1 MQSSSPPRSSS
12 RVPRLPFV
20 TGSLV
25 VVGLAIAGSSCNLNP
40 VNRAAVNALGPE
52 RDDLYLPE
60 SEFHR
65 PGEPCTTCHSKDGPA
80 SDSEFALGGT
90 VFWGPN
96 NYDRRVDGA
105 YVRIRDAHKTTKC
118 FVTNCN
124 GNFYVRPAEFE
135 KLTYPLL
142 VSVERTT
149 DPNDSNAKR
158 LVFKEMGGHIGREG
172 SCANCH
178 ILGLK
183 DFGSP
188 GQIYMY
194 ADEQQ
199 VDAAK
204 VPVTVPCPNP
214 DKPTIV
220 RCPEDRL

>member
-1 MQSSSPPRSSS
+1 MQHPRNTPRSWLSAK
-12 RVPRLPFV
+12 LPFA
-20 TGSLV
+20 TGALV
-25 VVGLAIAGSSCNLNP
+25 VVGLALVGSSCNLDP

-65 PGEPCTTCHSKDGPA
+65 PGEPCATCHSSAGPA
-80 SDSEFALGGT
+80 DSQFVLGGT
-90 VFWGPN
+90 IFWGPR

-105 YVRIRDAHKTTKC
+105 YVRIKDARKTTKC

-124 GNFYVRPAEFE
+124 GNFFVRPEEFE
-135 KLTYPLL
+135 KLTFPLL
-142 VSVERTT
+142 VSVERTQ
-149 DPNDSNAKR
+149 DPYNSNSPR
-158 LVFKEMGGHIGREG
+158 LAFKEMGGHIGREA
-172 SCANCH
+172 SCATCH

-188 GQIYMY
+188 GQIYLF
-194 ADEQQ
+194 ADEAQ
-199 VDAAK
+199 VDQAK